1 MQVAIDQQIKK
12 LRTAGYNDQITF
24 YASNYADLL
33 AIEQR
38 THFHE
43 SFLPFFQQYEN
54 VILETRTKSAN
65 IELLKQLA
73 QSSTIGS
80 SNTEIAFSL
89 SPSPIAKLYEHG
101 TASLEQKLKAI
112 NELLKLNYRV
122 GLRFLPLLPIEN
134 YETVYEEMLN
144 QIKSNINV
152 KRISSIFIAPL
163 LYNAGDFAIIKKK
176 KPDFPFWELLQA
188 RENGLMKMEDQHYE
202 RFFQLFQK
210 AFPEKEILRD
220 YR

>member
-1 MQVAIDQQIKK
+1 MQIAIGQQIKK
-12 LRTAGYNDQITF
+12 LRTTGYNEQITF

-54 VILETRTKSAN
+54 VVLETRTKSAN
-65 IELLKQLA
+65 IETLTQLA
-73 QSSTIGS
+73 QHSTIGS

-89 SPSPIAKLYEHG
+89 SPSPIAKRYELG
-101 TASLEQKLKAI
+101 TASLEQKLNAI
-112 NELLKLNYRV
+112 NKLLQLNYRV

-144 QIKSNINV
+144 QIKNSINLQ
-152 KRISSIFIAPL
+152 RISSIFIAPL
-163 LYNAGDFAIIKKK
+163 LYNAGDFAVIKKK
-176 KPDFPFWELLQA
+176 KPDFPFRETLQA
-188 RENGLMKMEDQHYE
+188 RENGLMKMEEQHYE
-202 RFFQLFQK
+202 RFFQLFQQ
-210 AFPEKEILRD
+210 AFPEKEILWD
-220 YR
+220 YK